1 MKTGVG
7 SAIVI
12 LVEFVVG
19 ILLLVNPTGFT
30 DRIIMAAGIVLLAMS
45 VFWCISYFREPIQ
58 VGMETKNLAKS
69 LMGLMAGIF
78 CVARHDLIISV
89 FPILSVMYGVFLLV
103 HSLYEIQTTIDMARL
118 KLKTWKMSA
127 VFSALTFLL
136 AMLILFN
143 PFGTVIAI
151 WTLVGISY
159 IATAVMNLMILVVPG
174 GRVRG

>member
-1 MKTGVG
+1 M
-7 SAIVI
+7 
-12 LVEFVVG
+12 
-19 ILLLVNPTGFT
+19 
-30 DRIIMAAGIVLLAMS
+30 
-45 VFWCISYFREPIQ
+45 
-58 VGMETKNLAKS
+58 
-69 LMGLMAGIF
+69 MGLMAGIF

-89 FPILSVMYGVFLLV
+89 FPILSVMYDVFLLV
-103 HSLYEIQTTIDMARL
+103 HSLYEIQTTVDMARL